1 MCGQCRASCP
11 APWSSGFCDTLL
23 SLPASP
29 PGPSV
34 TGSRSPFAGQS
45 PFLSHQWTQVVPA
58 LWRCPRPPA
67 PPSTGS
73 HSADGNITDPCPR
86 GGGGPLQ
93 PCGRWE
99 VGPPPAAT
107 IRPDGWCQLSQ
118 DTAPSGTQTRWPQG
132 RPRPVSLSSA
142 SRAPLRGVG
151 LRNQG
156 EVPAEEAPLLTLN
169 SVQGLCPQQKHDPG
183 LIAGAAFSD
192 APGPA
197 QLQGFQGPLH
207 LGCSRAHQRSQRK
220 PLKNPFPSC
229 APPPPQDQCGTASAG
244 DRG

>member
-1 MCGQCRASCP
+1 MA
-11 APWSSGFCDTLL
+11 T
-23 SLPASP
+23 SLTP
-29 PGPSV
+29 
-34 TGSRSPFAGQS
+34 
-45 PFLSHQWTQVVPA
+45 VPVEGVA
-58 LWRCPRPPA
+58 LCNPVA
-67 PPSTGS
+67 V
-73 HSADGNITDPCPR
+73 
-86 GGGGPLQ
+86 GGGP
-93 PCGRWE
+93 PTCGHHQARW
-99 VGPPPAAT
+99 
-107 IRPDGWCQLSQ
+107 L
-118 DTAPSGTQTRWPQG
+118 
-132 RPRPVSLSSA
+132 
-142 SRAPLRGVG
+142 
-151 LRNQG
+151 
-156 EVPAEEAPLLTLN
+156 VPAFPGHSPIRHTDPMATRPPQACQPVLGKQSPTESGGPEKPGGGAGRGAEAPLLTLN